1 MNIYEE
7 IRKNSGLE
15 ESITDL
21 IKKENAVPFKSLVA
35 EWGYYKYSFTVNESK
50 FEAEINGVDVDN
62 DAHIIPY
69 HVFRFEDT
77 AEGDGMTGKGNVE
90 KVFSTAVE
98 ILKNFLRKNQKS
110 VVAFSAYER
119 GRQALYQR
127 FVRDI
132 GSIIQGY
139 VGFTPSRTS
148 NMYIMPKEKLEKF
161 KEYIEKKRYPYN

>member
-21 IKKENAVPFKSLVA
+21 IKKENAVPFKSLEA
-35 EWGYYKYSFTVNESK
+35 EWGFYTYSFTVNGSK
-50 FEAEINGVDVDN
+50 FEAEIGGVDVDN
-62 DAHIIPY
+62 DAHIIPF
-69 HVFRFEDT
+69 HVFKFEDT
-77 AEGDGMTGKGNVE
+77 ADGDGMTGKGNVD

-98 ILKNFLRKNQKS
+98 ILKDFLRKNPKS

-119 GRQALYQR
+119 GRHALYQR

-132 GSIIQGY
+132 GSIIPGY
-139 VGFTPSRTS
+139 VGFIPTSTS
-148 NMYIMPKEKLEKF
+148 NMFIIPKEKLEKF
-161 KEYIEKKRYPYN
+161 KEYSKKFYK